1 MQAKTILIV
10 DDEKSIRSAL
20 RMILEYEGY
29 QVEEVENGYAAIE
42 VVKKYFVDA
51 ILLDIKMPGI
61 DGIETLDALKKI
73 NQTIP
78 IIILTGH
85 GSIETAVEATK
96 KGAFDFLTKPA
107 DREKILIT
115 LRNAFLQED
124 LLRENVAMK
133 QRIETDDIIIGK
145 SKAIQD
151 VLSIVDRVGPT
162 DVRVL
167 ITGENGTGK
176 ELIAKAIHKKSLRCD
191 KQMIEVNCAAIP
203 TELIESELFGHEKG
217 SFTGATAQRIGK
229 FEQAHLGII
238 FLDEVGDM
246 SAQTQ
251 AKVLRVLEEGTFER
265 VGGTKQIEVDV
276 RVIAATNKDLKEEIK
291 QGKFREDLYHRLN
304 VIPVHVPPLRDRRD
318 DISLLINHFIAD
330 VSKRNKLH
338 QRSFTS
344 EAMEKLRSMN
354 WPGNV
359 RELRNA
365 VERLLIM
372 AMGNEITAKDVAIHI
387 RSTTN
392 DFNEL
397 LSLDASFQEFKDQA
411 EKLFI
416 QKQLERFGW
425 NVSRTAEELGIQRSH
440 VYTKMRKYGL
450 IREGDEDVK
459 SEE

>member
-1 MQAKTILIV
+1 MPAKTILIV

-29 QVEEVENGYAAIE
+29 QAEEVENGYAAIE
-42 VVKKYFVDA
+42 VVKKNFVDA

-73 NQTIP
+73 NRTIP

-133 QRIETDDIIIGK
+133 QRIETEDIIIGK
-145 SKAIQD
+145 SKAIQE

-176 ELIAKAIHKKSLRCD
+176 ELIAKAIHKKSPRSD

-229 FEQAHLGII
+229 FEQAHLGTI

-265 VGGTKQIEVDV
+265 VGGTKQIEVNV

-318 DISLLINHFIAD
+318 DVSLLIIHFVAD

-344 EAMEKLRSMN
+344 EAIDKLRSMN

-359 RELRNA
+359 RELRNV
-365 VERLLIM
+365 VERLLIL
-372 AMGNEITAKDVAIHI
+372 AAGPEVTLKDVNTLINPSSDI
-387 RSTTN
+387 FSN
-392 DFNEL
+392 L
-397 LSLDASFQEFKDQA
+397 LSLDSSYQEFKDQA
-411 EKLFI
+411 EKIFI
-416 QKQLERFGW
+416 QKQLERFAW
-425 NVSRTAEELGIQRSH
+425 NVSRTADELGIQRSH
-440 VYTKMRKYGL
+440 LYTKMRKYGL
-450 IREGDEDVK
+450 MREGVEETK
-459 SEE
+459 SDQ